1 MVAPN
6 NGENK
11 NRGVI
16 LPLLL
21 EGVLMNTS
29 KSRKANGQGH
39 TYKVGNS
46 WKTVITS
53 QGRTVTA
60 TAKSQQESKRRA
72 KEKLVQLPIANTG
85 KAMGSFKVTL
95 GEFLLPWLDNTHKNA
110 IASTT
115 YRRYRGLAVRNII
128 PALGN
133 IPLHKITKRD
143 ISTFMSS
150 MATHGIGPRSQNQAL
165 ALISKAMKGA
175 VDAGIIVSNPA
186 QGMAKTAEKKTQIT
200 PLNETQVLALL
211 DSTKG
216 TFMHA
221 RLHIAFCGLRQGE
234 ALGLTWADIDFDEEL
249 MHVHQ
254 QSQVVDGVRKLVRL
268 KTDSSVRNVVL
279 SSSAID
285 SLKHHKTIV
294 SQMRLAAGSE
304 WSDNDLIFPNRVGG
318 LQQPKLDYD
327 RWQDALASC
336 GIPKRSLHNARHTA
350 GTLLYANDV
359 GIETIRRVL
368 GHSSVGLTSRTYVHN
383 AEKPLRHAAASMDLI
398 FKKQQVGAA

>member
-1 MVAPN
+1 
-6 NGENK
+6 
-11 NRGVI
+11 
-16 LPLLL
+16 
-21 EGVLMNTS
+21 MNTS

-72 KEKLVQLPIANTG
+72 KEKLVHLPIANNG
-85 KAMGSFKVTL
+85 KVSGAYKITL
-95 GEFLLPWLDNTHKNA
+95 GEFLIPWLDNTHKKD

-115 YRRYRGLAVRNII
+115 YRRYRGLALRNVV
-128 PALGN
+128 PALGHLQLN
-133 IPLHKITKRD
+133 KITKRE
-143 ISTFMSS
+143 ISTFMLS
-150 MATHGIGPRSQNQAL
+150 MCSHGVGPRSQNQAL

-175 VDAGIIVSNPA
+175 VDSGLILTNPA
-186 QGMAKTAEKKTQIT
+186 QGIKKVAETKTQIT
-200 PLNETQVLALL
+200 PLTENQVLSLL
-211 DSTKG
+211 DKTKG
-216 TFMHA
+216 TFQHA

-234 ALGLTWADIDFDEEL
+234 ALGLTWGDIDFEEES
-249 MHVHQ
+249 MHIHQ
-254 QSQVVDGVRKLVRL
+254 QSQIVDGVRQLVRL
-268 KTDSSVRNVVL
+268 KTDSSVRTVVL
-279 SSSAID
+279 SQSAIE
-285 SLKHHKTIV
+285 SLKSHKAIV
-294 SQMRLAAGSE
+294 VRMRLAVGNA
-304 WSDNDLIFPNRVGG
+304 WQDQDLVFPNQKGG

-336 GIPKRSLHNARHTA
+336 GISKRSLHNARHTA

-383 AEKPLRHAAASMDLI
+383 AEKPLRHAAESMNNI
-398 FKKQQVGAA
+398 YKKGGGSAA